1 MDHLAKPAGGGTE
14 SRPYRSDL
22 RARQAEDTRSAIL
35 DAAVRVSAR
44 GIALL
49 TIPDIAREAGVS
61 VPTVYR
67 HFPSKAELVDAIYP
81 HLERR
86 AGKGPLVLPQTIDQ
100 LRDGILRF
108 LDRLDSFDD
117 LARASMASP
126 ASEEGRARSIPRR
139 MAIMRA
145 LVDTIEPPLPLEAR
159 DRIAR
164 LILVLTSSQSL
175 RTWRDHLGKSPDE
188 VADEIEAIV
197 EAAIAAARKG
207 AP

>member
-1 MDHLAKPAGGGTE
+1 MDHLTKPAGGTE

-22 RARQAEDTRSAIL
+22 RARQAEETRSAIL

-86 AGKGPLVLPQTIDQ
+86 TGKGPLLLPQTIDQ
-100 LRDGILRF
+100 LRDGILRL
-108 LDRLDSFDD
+108 LDRLDTFDD

-145 LVDTIEPPLPLEAR
+145 LVETIEPPLPLEAR

-175 RTWRDHLGKSPDE
+175 RTWRDHLGRAPDE

-197 EAAIAAARKG
+197 QAAVAAARKG